1 VNGGTAFTDQLD
13 IKLERRRLDPFGP
26 MPQKRNIL
34 MTGTRIQSVAY
45 DQIRS
50 DPLQATYLQVP
61 LIGNV
66 FRYVSVVDAVAAIKV
81 SKLESSV
88 VAMMMLSVQFTSP
101 PGEEGH
107 VLGGLGSLNA
117 SLIPMTCLF

>member
-1 VNGGTAFTDQLD
+1 LTRTHYAWRIWKTKPSGCACILIIRPHDHLCDNRKSHPCDIFLVNNGTAFTDQLD

-61 LIGNV
+61 LTIDRQRLPV
-66 FRYVSVVDAVAAIKV
+66 RF
-81 SKLESSV
+81 SS
-88 VAMMMLSVQFTSP
+88 
-101 PGEEGH
+101 
-107 VLGGLGSLNA
+107 
-117 SLIPMTCLF
+117 